1 MSDQKIRILHVLGSL
16 GIGGTER
23 QQAELLKRLPPER
36 IEQLVATMQASGPFL
51 GEIEARGV
59 EVIKFGF
66 TSFYNRAAVRNCR
79 SLARII
85 KDRRIQIVHCHD
97 FYSNIFGTAAAKL
110 ARERVRV
117 ITSRRDLAGM
127 YSSSQRVIQRVA
139 QVFSTAIVAN
149 SEAVKQML
157 VEREYFPERKVQRI
171 YNCIDT
177 ERFRPCEPN
186 RELARSLGLAGDAP
200 LIGVVASLHPWKGHR
215 MFIRAAG
222 IVHRARP
229 DVRFL
234 IVGGGSELAAL
245 QALARDV
252 GVSEAV
258 VFAGA
263 RKDVPELLALMSI
276 FALSSPSEGLPN
288 AVLEAMACARPVV
301 ATRAGGTAEVVDH
314 GNTGYLV
321 PVGEHAALA
330 EKLLVML
337 ADPARAEEMGS
348 RGRQR
353 ALAEFSGKRLV
364 ESVTQLYEALLA

>member
-1 MSDQKIRILHVLGSL
+1 
-16 GIGGTER
+16 
-23 QQAELLKRLPPER
+23 
-36 IEQLVATMQASGPFL
+36 
-51 GEIEARGV
+51 
-59 EVIKFGF
+59 
-66 TSFYNRAAVRNCR
+66 
-79 SLARII
+79 
-85 KDRRIQIVHCHD
+85 
-97 FYSNIFGTAAAKL
+97 
-110 ARERVRV
+110 
-117 ITSRRDLAGM
+117 
-127 YSSSQRVIQRVA
+127 
-139 QVFSTAIVAN
+139 
-149 SEAVKQML
+149 
-157 VEREYFPERKVQRI
+157 
-171 YNCIDT
+171 
-177 ERFRPCEPN
+177 CEPN

-234 IVGGGSELAAL
+234 IVGGGTELAVL